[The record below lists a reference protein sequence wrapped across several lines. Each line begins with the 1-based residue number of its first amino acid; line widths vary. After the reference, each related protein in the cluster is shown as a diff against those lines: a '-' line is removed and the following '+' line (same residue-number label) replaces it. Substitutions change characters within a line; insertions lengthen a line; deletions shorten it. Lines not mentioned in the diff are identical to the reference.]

1 MEMTVAQLT
10 MKEDLCRRIMDL
22 PIETVEQISRYVDD
36 FEPHEPNEET
46 IAAIEESMNPET
58 LIECDDI
65 DDMFRKCGVNC

>member
-1 MEMTVAQLT
+1 MTVAQLT
-10 MKEDLCRRIMDL
+10 VKEDFCRRVLDL
-22 PIETVEQISRYVDD
+22 PVETVEWLSECLDD
-36 FEPHEPNEET
+36 FEAHEPNEET